1 MIPLGDALKD
11 QRGRNLGGVTQGRE
25 VRQAFGRFK
34 LGISER
40 LAQFQKAVDE
50 DRYADASLELNQLTE
65 DWNQGM
71 SDYSA
76 D

>member
-50 DRYADASLELNQLTE
+50 DRYADASLELNQLTD

-71 SDYSA
+71 ADYSA